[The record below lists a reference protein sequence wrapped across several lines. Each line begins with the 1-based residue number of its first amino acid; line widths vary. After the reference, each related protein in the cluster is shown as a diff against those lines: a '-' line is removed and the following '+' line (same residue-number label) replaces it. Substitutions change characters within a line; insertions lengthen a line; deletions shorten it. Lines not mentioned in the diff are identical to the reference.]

1 MIIFRFLEKPMNLVH
16 VLCFILIFQNVECQ
30 CTGGY
35 TAVLGD
41 ILGWGSVNGFGA
53 GQIVASCSECIALCD
68 QQGPACLSTECSP
81 STLQCNLNAHS
92 NVDTTTSFGDFS
104 FCVKPTGNDFMILN
118 ALFYRS
124 KINVRGQHRRPHLA
138 REYMKVKEIDNLMN
152 S

>member
-1 MIIFRFLEKPMNLVH
+1 MLCYNIFTIFFMIIFRFLEKPMNLVH

-118 ALFYRS
+118 ACSTVVPSMSGDSIVGHTLRAN
-124 KINVRGQHRRPHLA
+124 I
-138 REYMKVKEIDNLMN
+138 
-152 S
+152 